1 MKVYLDHSNITQ
13 NMHGASRNYRYV
25 LDVSCTPTSSIGE
38 LTLAHMCI
46 RCMAIPTPHIISII
60 CLFLAYDC
68 PHMCEPFN
76 TFLSSSSTF
85 FLFRRLGV
93 NFLAH
98 AHPLHECSKCQ
109 KGVDQFNL
117 YLASGLGTS
126 PDKNSKETKCETLV
140 DSCSQQSFSLSSQ
153 SLACT
158 QTPFGDIRVTNSKS
172 SCTFCSFVA
181 CVNANI
187 DSCLLRLELNCML

>member
-1 MKVYLDHSNITQ
+1 MI
-13 NMHGASRNYRYV
+13 V
-25 LDVSCTPTSSIGE
+25 LIDVSLS
-38 LTLAHMCI
+38 H
-46 RCMAIPTPHIISII
+46 
-60 CLFLAYDC
+60 
-68 PHMCEPFN
+68 

-98 AHPLHECSKCQ
+98 ALPLHECSKYR
-109 KGVDQFNL
+109 KGVDQFDL

-126 PDKNSKETKCETLV
+126 PDKKTKCETLV
-140 DSCSQQSFSLSSQ
+140 DSCSQQPFYLSSQ

-158 QTPFGDIRVTNSKS
+158 QTPSRDIRATDIES

-187 DSCLLRLELNCML
+187 DSCLLRLELNCMLGLLYLTVLIWLCGMSPQKLCLLSFTYTRTSRN